1 VKRIDHRE
9 VAELIDL
16 GARIIEV
23 LPRHEYDAGHISGA
37 IHVPLARLLRAA
49 AAYPDKSHPI
59 VVYCRDAL

>member
-9 VAELIDL
+9 VAELIEL
-16 GARIIEV
+16 GARIIDV

-37 IHVPLARLLRAA
+37 IHVPLVRVFRDA

-59 VVYCRDAL
+59 VVYCRDGL